1 MRGLISSRVLRVHVA
16 ALVAVALIIGSAATV
31 AAKPPPKP
39 PPTPSPTPTLSP
51 PAPPAPTITIASTA
65 TLEPDQVYANIDV
78 TVTCAVGSTFTNGWI
93 YILQND
99 RGGSGTFT
107 STCTGTPQVAR
118 SRVVNGN
125 RFTLGNWT
133 ARAFV
138 RVTKNGQQTQVEASR
153 TITLVPSVSLRI
165 ADQGQLTGTSGGGAK
180 LAVAVACPMGA
191 TGQSSSVTVTQGTAS
206 GSATFTPVCDRQT
219 RTVVLS
225 LAASGG
231 TFHTGS
237 ANASASAS
245 VGFNGGSFSGTDSR
259 AVTILE
265 SSTGDT
271 TPPSTPPGLSANV
284 FGDGETWLD
293 WNASTDNATPSG
305 LIVYEVFLN
314 GRFDQPIGGGLTDA
328 ILYADLGVVNT
339 IDVIAVDDAGN
350 RSAPASVTV
359 DCSQG
364 WCQ

>member
-1 MRGLISSRVLRVHVA
+1 VA
-16 ALVAVALIIGSAATV
+16 TLVAMALVSGSAATV
-31 AAKPPPKP
+31 AAKKP
-39 PPTPSPTPTLSP
+39 S
-51 PAPPAPTITIASTA
+51 PAPPPPPPTITIAPTA
-65 TLEPDQVYANIDV
+65 TLEPDQVYANLDV
-78 TVTCAVGSTFTNGWI
+78 TVTCAVGSTFTSGWA

-133 ARAFV
+133 ARAFL
-138 RVTKNGQQTQVEASR
+138 RVTKNGQTTQVEASR
-153 TITLVPSVSLRI
+153 TITLVPGVSVRI
-165 ADQGQLTGTSGGGAK
+165 ADQGQLTGTSGGGVSI
-180 LAVAVACPMGA
+180 AVAAACPMGA
-191 TGQSSSVTVTQGTAS
+191 TGQSSSVTVTQGTTNGTAS
-206 GSATFTPVCDRQT
+206 FTPVCDRQP
-219 RTVVLS
+219 RTLVLS
-225 LAASGG
+225 ITASGG
-231 TFHTGS
+231 TFQTGS
-237 ANASASAS
+237 ANAAASAS
-245 VGFNGGSFSGTDSR
+245 VGFNGGSFSGSDSR

-271 TPPSTPPGLSANV
+271 TPPSTPPNLSANV

-314 GRFDQPIGGGLTDA
+314 GRFDQPIGGGLTAA

-339 IDVIAVDDAGN
+339 IEVIAIDGAGN

-359 DCSQG
+359 DCSFG
-364 WCQ
+364 FGCQ

>member
-1 MRGLISSRVLRVHVA
+1 MRSVFSTRVLRVHVA
-16 ALVAVALIIGSAATV
+16 ALVAVALIIGSTAAV
-31 AAKPPPKP
+31 AAKKPTPPPP
-39 PPTPSPTPTLSP
+39 PPP
-51 PAPPAPTITIASTA
+51 PPPESVTIAIQIAPTA
-65 TLEPDQVYANIDV
+65 TLEPDQVYANVDV
-78 TVTCAVGSTFTNGWI
+78 TVTCAVGATFSNGWI
-93 YILQND
+93 YILDANN

-107 STCTGTPQVAR
+107 STCTGAPQVAR

-125 RFTLGNWT
+125 RFTLGDWN

-138 RVTKNGQQTQVEASR
+138 RVSKNGQTTQVEASR
-153 TITLVPSVSLRI
+153 TITLVPGVSVRI

-180 LAVAVACPMGA
+180 LAVAVACPSGA
-191 TGQSSSVTVTQGTAS
+191 TGQSSSLSVTQGAAS
-206 GSATFTPVCDRQT
+206 GSASFTPICDRQT
-219 RTVVLS
+219 RTLVL
-225 LAASGG
+225 AITASGG
-231 TFHTGS
+231 TFHTGAAS
-237 ANASASAS
+237 ASASAS
-245 VGFNGGSFSGTDSR
+245 VGFNGGSFSGSDNR

-271 TPPSTPPGLSANV
+271 TPPSMPANLSANV
-284 FGDGETWLD
+284 MGDGETWLD

-314 GRFDQPIGGGLTDA
+314 GRFDQPIGGGLTA
-328 ILYADLGVVNT
+328 ALLYADQGVVNT
-339 IDVIAVDDAGN
+339 IDVIAVDGAGN

>member
-1 MRGLISSRVLRVHVA
+1 MRSVVSSRVLRVHVA
-16 ALVAVALIIGSAATV
+16 ALVAVALIIGSTAAV
-31 AAKPPPKP
+31 AAKKPTQPPPP
-39 PPTPSPTPTLSP
+39 PPPPSGS
-51 PAPPAPTITIASTA
+51 APTITIAPTA
-65 TLEPDQVYANIDV
+65 TLEPDQVYANLDV
-78 TVTCAVGSTFTNGWI
+78 TVTCDVGSTFTNGWT
-93 YILQND
+93 YILDANA

-107 STCTGTPQVAR
+107 STCTGAPQVAR

-138 RVTKNGQQTQVEASR
+138 RVSKNGQTTQVEASR
-153 TITLVPSVSLRI
+153 TITLVPGVTVRI
-165 ADQGQLTGTSGGGAK
+165 ADQGQLTGTSGGGAR
-180 LAVAVACPMGA
+180 LAVAVACPSGA
-191 TGQSSSVTVTQGTAS
+191 TGQTSSLTLTQGSAS
-206 GSATFTPVCDRQT
+206 GSASFTPICDRLT
-219 RTVVLS
+219 RTLVL
-225 LAASGG
+225 AITASGG

-237 ANASASAS
+237 ASASASAS
-245 VGFNGGSFSGTDSR
+245 VGFNGGSFSGSDSR

-265 SSTGDT
+265 SSTGDV
-271 TPPSTPPGLSANV
+271 TPPSTPPNLSANV
-284 FGDGETWLD
+284 MGDGETWLD

-314 GRFDQPIGGGLTDA
+314 GRFDQPIGGGLTAA
-328 ILYADLGVVNT
+328 ILYADQGVVNT
-339 IDVIAVDDAGN
+339 IDVIAVDSAGN

>member
-1 MRGLISSRVLRVHVA
+1 MRSPISSRVRKGHVVAVMAA
-16 ALVAVALIIGSAATV
+16 ALMVASTATA
-31 AAKPPPKP
+31 AAKKPSPPPP
-39 PPTPSPTPTLSP
+39 PPSGS
-51 PAPPAPTITIASTA
+51 APTITIAPTA
-65 TLEPDQVYANIDV
+65 TLEPDQVYANVDV
-78 TVTCAVGSTFTNGWI
+78 TVTCEVGSTFTNGWI

-125 RFTLGNWT
+125 RFTLGNWS

-138 RVTKNGQQTQVEASR
+138 RVTRNGQVTQVEASR
-153 TITLVPSVSLRI
+153 QITLVPGVSVRI

-180 LAVAVACPMGA
+180 LAVSIACPMGA
-191 TGQSSSVTVTQGTAS
+191 TGQSSSVTLTQGPAS
-206 GSATFTPVCDRQT
+206 GSASFVPICDRQT
-219 RTVVLS
+219 RTLVLS
-225 LAASGG
+225 FTASGG
-231 TFHTGS
+231 TFHTDS
-237 ANASASAS
+237 ATASASAS

-271 TPPSTPPGLSANV
+271 TPPSTPPALSANV

-293 WNASTDNATPSG
+293 WNASSDNATPSG

-314 GRFDQPIGGGLTDA
+314 GRFDQGIGGGQTAA

-339 IDVIAVDDAGN
+339 IEVVAIDGAGN
-350 RSAPASVTV
+350 RSAPATVTV
-359 DCSQG
+359 DCSFG

>member
-1 MRGLISSRVLRVHVA
+1 MRSLVSSRVLRVHVA
-16 ALVAVALIIGSAATV
+16 ALVAVALIMGSTAAV
-31 AAKPPPKP
+31 AARKPTQPPPP
-39 PPTPSPTPTLSP
+39 PPP
-51 PAPPAPTITIASTA
+51 PPDSGSIVIQIAPTA

-78 TVTCAVGSTFTNGWI
+78 TVTCAVGSTFSNGWI
-93 YILQND
+93 YILDQNA

-125 RFTLGNWT
+125 RFTLGDWT

-138 RVTKNGQQTQVEASR
+138 RVSKNGQTTQVEASR
-153 TITLVPSVSLRI
+153 TITLVPGVSVRI

-180 LAVAVACPMGA
+180 LAVAVACPSGA
-191 TGQSSSVTVTQGTAS
+191 TGQSSSLSVTQGSAS
-206 GSATFTPVCDRQT
+206 GSASFTPICDRQT
-219 RTVVLS
+219 RTLVLS
-225 LAASGG
+225 LTASGG

-237 ANASASAS
+237 ANAAASAS
-245 VGFNGGSFSGTDSR
+245 VGFNGGSFSGSDSR

-271 TPPSTPPGLSANV
+271 TPPSTPPALSANV
-284 FGDGETWLD
+284 MGDGETWLD

-314 GRFDQPIGGGLTDA
+314 GRFDQGIGGGLTAA
-328 ILYADLGVVNT
+328 ILYADQGVVNT
-339 IDVIAVDDAGN
+339 IEVIAVDGAGN

>member
-1 MRGLISSRVLRVHVA
+1 MRSLTSSRVLKIHVA

-39 PPTPSPTPTLSP
+39 PPTPSPT
-51 PAPPAPTITIASTA
+51 ITIASTG
-65 TLEPDQVYANIDV
+65 TLDPDQVYANVDV
-78 TVTCAVGSTFTNGWI
+78 TVTCGVGSTFTSGWI

-138 RVTKNGQQTQVEASR
+138 RVTKNAQQTQVEASR
-153 TITLVPSVSLRI
+153 TITLVPGVSLRI
-165 ADQGQLTGTSGGGAK
+165 ADQGQLTGTTDGGAE

-191 TGQSSSVTVTQGTAS
+191 TGQSSSVSVTQGTAS
-206 GSATFTPVCDRQT
+206 GSASFTPVCDRQT

-225 LAASGG
+225 LTASGG
-231 TFHTGS
+231 AFHTGS

-259 AVTILE
+259 SVTILE
-265 SSTGDT
+265 SSAGDT
-271 TPPSTPPGLSANV
+271 TPPSMPPGLSANV

-314 GRFDQPIGGGLTDA
+314 GRFDQPIGGGLTAA

-339 IDVIAVDDAGN
+339 IDVIAVDGAGN

-359 DCSQG
+359 DCSFG
-364 WCQ
+364 FGCQ

>member
-1 MRGLISSRVLRVHVA
+1 MRSVFTSQRRRVDLA
-16 ALVAVALIIGSAATV
+16 ALLAAALIIGSTATV

-39 PPTPSPTPTLSP
+39 PPSSG
-51 PAPPAPTITIASTA
+51 STA
-65 TLEPDQVYANIDV
+65 TVQIAPTATVEPDQVYANLDV
-78 TVTCAVGSTFTNGWI
+78 TVTCDVGSTFSNGWT

-107 STCTGTPQVAR
+107 STCTGAPQVAR

-138 RVTKNGQQTQVEASR
+138 RVTTNGQQIQVEASR
-153 TITLVPSVSLRI
+153 QITLVPGVTVRI
-165 ADQGQLTGTSGGGAK
+165 ADQGQLTGTSGGGARI
-180 LAVAVACPMGA
+180 AVAVACPMGA
-191 TGQSSSVTVTQGTAS
+191 TGQPSSVTVTQGSAS
-206 GSATFTPVCDRQT
+206 GQGSFTPICDRQT

-225 LAASGG
+225 LTASGG

-237 ANASASAS
+237 AHATATAS
-245 VGFNGGSFSGTDSR
+245 VGFNSGTFSGTDNR
-259 AVTILE
+259 TVTILE
-265 SSTGDT
+265 TSTGDT
-271 TPPSTPPGLSANV
+271 TPPSTPPALSANV

-293 WNASTDNATPSG
+293 WNASSDNATPSG

-314 GRFDQPIGGGLTDA
+314 GRFDQGIGGGQTAA
-328 ILYADLGVVNT
+328 ILYADLGVVNRIELIA
-339 IDVIAVDDAGN
+339 IDGAGN

-359 DCSQG
+359 DCSFG

>member
-1 MRGLISSRVLRVHVA
+1 MRSLISSRVLRVHVA
-16 ALVAVALIIGSAATV
+16 ALVAMALIVGSAAAV

-39 PPTPSPTPTLSP
+39 PPTPSPTPTVAPP
-51 PAPPAPTITIASTA
+51 PAAPTITIASTGS
-65 TLEPDQVYANIDV
+65 LEPDQVYANIDV

-99 RGGSGTFT
+99 RGGSGSFT
-107 STCTGTPQVAR
+107 TTCTGTPQVAR

-153 TITLVPSVSLRI
+153 TITLVPGVSVRI
-165 ADQGQLTGTSGGGAK
+165 ADQGQLTGTSGGAAK
-180 LAVAVACPMGA
+180 LAVAVACPSGA
-191 TGQSSSVTVTQGTAS
+191 TGQSSSVTLTQGAAI
-206 GSATFTPVCDRQT
+206 GSASFTPICDRQT
-219 RTVVLS
+219 TTVVLS
-225 LAASGG
+225 FTASGG

-237 ANASASAS
+237 ATAAASAS
-245 VGFNGGSFSGTDSR
+245 VGFNGESFSGTDSR
-259 AVTILE
+259 EVTILE

-271 TPPSTPPGLSANV
+271 TPPSTPPNLGANV

-314 GRFDQPIGGGLTDA
+314 GRFDQPIGGGLTAA

-339 IDVIAVDDAGN
+339 IDVFAVDGAGN
-350 RSAPASVTV
+350 RSAPATVTV
-359 DCSQG
+359 DCSFG
-364 WCQ
+364 FGCQ

>member
-1 MRGLISSRVLRVHVA
+1 MRDPLSSRVRKVQVA
-16 ALVAVALIIGSAATV
+16 AVIAAVLMVASIATV
-31 AAKPPPKP
+31 AAKKP
-39 PPTPSPTPTLSP
+39 S
-51 PAPPAPTITIASTA
+51 PAPPPPPPSGSAPTITIAATA
-65 TLEPDQVYANIDV
+65 TLEPDQVYANLDV
-78 TVTCAVGSTFTNGWI
+78 TITCAAGSTFTDGWT

-99 RGGSGTFT
+99 RGGSGSFT

-133 ARAFV
+133 AKAFL
-138 RVTKNGQQTQVEASR
+138 RVSRNGQVTQVESSR
-153 TITLVPSVSLRI
+153 QITLVPTVTVRV

-191 TGQSSSVTVTQGTAS
+191 TGESSSVTLTQGGVS
-206 GSATFTPVCDRQT
+206 GSASFTPVCDRQT
-219 RTVVLS
+219 RTLVLS
-225 LAASGG
+225 FTASGG

-271 TPPSTPPGLSANV
+271 MPPSTPPALSANV

-314 GRFDQPIGGGLTDA
+314 GRFDQGIGGGLTAA
-328 ILYADLGVVNT
+328 ILYADLGVVST
-339 IDVIAVDDAGN
+339 IDVVAIDGAGN
-350 RSAPASVTV
+350 RSAPATVTV
-359 DCSQG
+359 DCTAG
-364 WCQ
+364 WCR

>member
-1 MRGLISSRVLRVHVA
+1 
-16 ALVAVALIIGSAATV
+16 
-31 AAKPPPKP
+31 
-39 PPTPSPTPTLSP
+39 
-51 PAPPAPTITIASTA
+51 
-65 TLEPDQVYANIDV
+65 
-78 TVTCAVGSTFTNGWI
+78 
-93 YILQND
+93 
-99 RGGSGTFT
+99 
-107 STCTGTPQVAR
+107 
-118 SRVVNGN
+118 VVNGN

-138 RVTKNGQQTQVEASR
+138 RVTNNGQQTQVEASR
-153 TITLVPSVSLRI
+153 QITLVPGVSVRI

-180 LAVAVACPMGA
+180 IAVAVACPMGA
-191 TGQSSSVTVTQGTAS
+191 TGQSSSVTVTQGSAS
-206 GSATFTPVCDRQT
+206 GSASFTPICDRQT

-225 LAASGG
+225 IAASGG
-231 TFHTGS
+231 TFQAGS
-237 ANASASAS
+237 ANATAAVS

-271 TPPSTPPGLSANV
+271 TPPSTPPALSANV

-314 GRFDQPIGGGLTDA
+314 GRFDQGIGGGLTAA
-328 ILYADLGVVNT
+328 ILYADLGVVNQ
-339 IDVIAVDDAGN
+339 IDVIAVDGAGN

-359 DCSQG
+359 DCSHG